1 MAYHPDC
8 LLCKIIACKEPG
20 KKVWENEAFVAIE
33 NKYPKAPIHV
43 LVMPKD
49 HIEKSDTMYGATP
62 AFWNDFMAAI
72 AAVIAHYG
80 LDKTG
85 YKFVNN
91 GAGYNHFTH
100 EHMHVLGG
108 SEEEPSGVT

>member
-8 LLCKIIACKEPG
+8 LFCKIIAGTEPG
-20 KKVWENEAFVAIE
+20 KKVWENEMFVAIGS
-33 NKYPKAPIHV
+33 KYPMAPVHV

-49 HIEKSDTMYGATP
+49 HIEKSDAMYGANVS
-62 AFWNDFMAAI
+62 FWNDFIAAI
-72 AAVIAHYG
+72 AAVIAQYG
-80 LDKTG
+80 LEKTG
-85 YKFVNN
+85 YKLVNN

-108 SEEEPSGVT
+108 TKEEPAGQT